1 MKYYQEVG
9 PTAFI
14 SKLEILRFLKLEF
27 LGNWSLGL
35 SLTKGFCWTLSVVK
49 KNPGL
54 NQRLVLV
61 DIMLFF
67 SFFTVLVLLLLSII
81 FLIEYGELWGVPDGV
96 TSADEL
102 PAERQDSTNE
112 WSLWSTK

>member
-1 MKYYQEVG
+1 
-9 PTAFI
+9 
-14 SKLEILRFLKLEF
+14 
-27 LGNWSLGL
+27 
-35 SLTKGFCWTLSVVK
+35 
-49 KNPGL
+49 
-54 NQRLVLV
+54 
-61 DIMLFF
+61 
-67 SFFTVLVLLLLSII
+67 LVLLLLSII